1 MPIYSL
7 MPKPKP
13 SQTGLDSKKITSK
26 QVKTWAM
33 TAGVIALMAGLAGI
47 LCFTIL
53 MAWISRDLPNP
64 NTLLSRDIP
73 QSTKIFD
80 RTGKILLY
88 EIHGDENRTLVAID
102 QIPEN
107 LKQATIAIEDK
118 TFYEHHG
125 VNWLRLVKAVYIDVI
140 EHRKAQGAS
149 TLTQQLVKNAIL
161 TNEKSLDR
169 KLKEFLLALQ
179 IERHFSKDQILQM
192 YLNEVP
198 YGSTIYGVQSAS
210 QNYFG
215 KDVKDL
221 TLDEAALLAAIPQ
234 SPDYYSPYGTG
245 LHGDNRDALIKRQ
258 HLILNA
264 MAEQKYITQQQ
275 ADEAKQI
282 DTLKKLLP
290 HTIGNIKA
298 PHFVM
303 YVKSQLVDTYGQKK
317 VEQGGLLV
325 TTTLDWD
332 KEQAAEEEVKKGVE
346 KNGPKF
352 GFTNA
357 SLISL
362 DPKTGQVL
370 AMVGSKDFFDETIDG
385 QVNVALRARQPGSS
399 FKPIVYAAGFIKG
412 YTPETI
418 LWDVLTTFKTD
429 IGNYIPKNYS
439 PKYNGPVTVRKALQG
454 SLNIPAVKMLY
465 LVGIDRVLD
474 FAEQLGYTTLADRSR
489 FGLSLV
495 LGGGEVKLIEHTNAF
510 AAFANNGMQY
520 PISSILKVTEPD
532 GQVLEEWKQ
541 PDGSQ
546 VVPKETAEQISGIL
560 SDNASR
566 AYIFGSKNY
575 LTLSDRS
582 VAAKTG
588 TTNNYKDAWTMGY
601 TPNLVTGVWTG
612 NSDGTE
618 MKVGADGS
626 IIAAPIWQAYMKRA
640 LTDMPKENFITPPP
654 LDMSL
659 KSVLI
664 GKSLSRPIKVDKI
677 SGLLATEFTP
687 PENVIEKQVYEG
699 HNILYY
705 VNKDDPRGPYP
716 NNPQNDI
723 QYSNWESAVQEWIQ
737 KNQWHTT
744 DTIPTLPDTVHT
756 KENQPI
762 VTLYSPQQ
770 NQTITQRDLAI
781 NTNIQAP
788 RSIARIEVD
797 MDGVAIGYSS
807 GNTAPIN
814 VKIPNVI
821 ANGYHDLTVTAIDDV
836 GNKGSAKA
844 TINLMADR
852 ANLSLEIKSPVSN
865 STLFK
870 SQFPQNIIIQTNDV
884 QGVSDIQIM
893 YEQNGVTQTIGTIQ
907 NPSSFISKAVWTT
920 APNTGTINIYA
931 VAHKNDGTSVQS
943 GIVQININE

>member
-1 MPIYSL
+1 
-7 MPKPKP
+7 MPKPKTEL
-13 SQTGLDSKKITSK
+13 TGQDSKKITKK

-33 TAGVIALMAGLAGI
+33 TAGVIILMVGLAGI
-47 LCFTIL
+47 LSFTIL
-53 MAWISRDLPNP
+53 MAWVSRDLPDP
-64 NTLLSRDIP
+64 NTLLTRDIP

-80 RTGKILLY
+80 RTGKVLLY
-88 EIHGDENRTLVAID
+88 EIHGDEKRTLVTID
-102 QIPEN
+102 QIPESM
-107 LKQATIAIEDK
+107 KQATIAIEDK

-125 VNWLRLVKAVYIDVI
+125 INWLRIVKAVYVDVI
-140 EHRKAQGAS
+140 QHRKAQGAS

-161 TNEKSLDR
+161 TNEKSWER

-179 IERHFSKDQILQM
+179 MERHYSKDQILQM

-198 YGSTIYGVQSAS
+198 YGSTIYGIESAS
-210 QNYFG
+210 QSYFG
-215 KDVKDL
+215 KGVKDL
-221 TLDEAALLAAIPQ
+221 TLDESALLASIPQ

-245 LHGDNRDALIKRQ
+245 IHGDNRTDLVARQ
-258 HLILNA
+258 HLVLDS
-264 MAEQKYITQQQ
+264 MAQQKYITQQQ

-290 HTIGNIKA
+290 RTIGNIKA

-303 YVKSQLVDTYGQKK
+303 YVKSQLEETYGQKK
-317 VEQGGLLV
+317 VEQGGLIV
-325 TTTLDWD
+325 TTTLDWN
-332 KEQAAEEEVKKGVE
+332 KEQAAEEEVVKGVD

-352 GFTNA
+352 GFANA
-357 SLISL
+357 SLVSL
-362 DPKTGQVL
+362 DPKTGQIL
-370 AMVGSKDFFDETIDG
+370 AMVGSKDFFDEAIDG
-385 QVNVALRARQPGSS
+385 QVNVALRPRQPGSS

-454 SLNIPAVKMLY
+454 SLNIPAVEMLY

-510 AAFANNGMQY
+510 SAFANNGMQY
-520 PISSILKVTEPD
+520 PVSSILKVTEPD
-532 GQVLEEWKQ
+532 GTALEEWKQ

-546 VVPKETAEQISGIL
+546 VMPKETAEQISNVL

-566 AYIFGSKNY
+566 AYIFGAKNY
-575 LTLSDRS
+575 LTLSDRA
-582 VAAKTG
+582 VATKTG

-612 NSDGTE
+612 NSKGKE
-618 MKVGADGS
+618 MKFGADGS
-626 IIAAPIWQAYMKRA
+626 VIAAPIWQAYMKRA
-640 LTDMPKENFITPPP
+640 LADMPKESFIAPPP
-654 LDMSL
+654 LDYSL

-664 GKSLSRPIKVDKI
+664 GKSLSHPVKVDKI
-677 SGLLATEFTP
+677 SGLLATEYTP
-687 PENVIEKQVYEG
+687 PENVIEKQVFEG

-716 NNPQNDI
+716 ANPQNDP
-723 QYSNWESAVQEWIQ
+723 QYNNWENAVQEWIQ

-756 KENQPI
+756 KENQPV

-770 NQTITQRDLAI
+770 NQTITQRDLTI
-781 NTNIQAP
+781 NANVQAP
-788 RSIARIEVD
+788 RSIARIEID
-797 MDGVAIGYSS
+797 MDGVAIGYTS

-814 VKIPNVI
+814 VKIPNVM
-821 ANGYHDLTVTAIDDV
+821 ANGYHDIVVTAIDDV
-836 GNKGSAKA
+836 GNRGSSKA
-844 TINLMADR
+844 TINLMADQ
-852 ANLSLEIKSPVSN
+852 NILSLEVKSPASN
-865 STLFK
+865 TTLFK
-870 SQFPQNIIIQTNDV
+870 SQFPQSIVIQTNDV
-884 QGVSDIQIM
+884 QGVSDIQVV

-907 NPSSFISKAVWTT
+907 NPSSFISKVVWTN
-920 APNTGTINIYA
+920 APNTGSANIYA
-931 VAHKNDGTSVQS
+931 IAHKNDNSSVQS
-943 GIVQININE
+943 GTVQVNIND